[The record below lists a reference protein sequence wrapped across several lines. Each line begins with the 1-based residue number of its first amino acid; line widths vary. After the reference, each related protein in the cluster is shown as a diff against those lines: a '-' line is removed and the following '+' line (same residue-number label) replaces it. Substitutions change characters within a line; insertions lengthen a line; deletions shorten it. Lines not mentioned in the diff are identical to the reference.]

1 MFLRIVVLVA
11 AFALAGCTR
20 SFFTPTRDGAFL
32 ITGSSASLQRG
43 AEERADLVEDANDYC
58 KRHGKSA
65 VVIASSQND
74 ATPGNLAAP
83 GNLAH
88 ATVKFRCK

>member
-1 MFLRIVVLVA
+1 MSLKFVVLVA
-11 AFALAGCTR
+11 VFALAGCTR

-32 ITGSSASLQRG
+32 ITGSSASLQSG
-43 AEERADLVEDANDYC
+43 AEEKAGLVEDANDYC
-58 KRHGKSA
+58 ERHGKSA

-83 GNLAH
+83 GKLAR
-88 ATVKFRCK
+88 ATVKFRCE